1 MVGDAVFCNY
11 DLNTLL
17 SSPVTPLETF
27 QEWPHFPM
35 DHDCSP
41 SLEGRGVKK
50 RKPRELLCSHA
61 DCRMYTHGCAHSVG
75 LKVIYLYFLLN
86 FVHSTRDTLH
96 ILQQRKCVH

>member
-41 SLEGRGVKK
+41 SFEGG
-50 RKPRELLCSHA
+50 
-61 DCRMYTHGCAHSVG
+61 GCEEEGAKG
-75 LKVIYLYFLLN
+75 T
-86 FVHSTRDTLH
+86 FV
-96 ILQQRKCVH
+96 